1 MSSLKN
7 HKVRYVFVVVVIA
20 FIGIFGYYDL
30 RILSAPS
37 PNFKVSGPSSL
48 SGQSS
53 CSNTYSGMYCQTI
66 TIPFQ
71 ITVTP
76 IAGYKGTV
84 MVFTIDMESSSYSVS
99 CSPSSIPLSGEAST
113 SCQIITAGIPGSS
126 WNTHMRA
133 TDGSITHDISI
144 PVTVT

>member
-1 MSSLKN
+1 MRVK
-7 HKVRYVFVVVVIA
+7 YVAVTVLIA

-37 PNFKVSGPSSL
+37 PNFTVSGPSSL
-48 SGQSS
+48 SSQSN
-53 CSNTYSGMYCQTI
+53 CSNTYSGMVCQNI

-76 IAGYKGTV
+76 MGGYKGTV
-84 MVFTIDMESSSYSVS
+84 MVFTIDEGSSSYSVS
-99 CSPSSIPLSGEAST
+99 CSPSSILLSGEAST
-113 SCQIITAGIPGSS
+113 SCQITTAGIPGSS

-133 TDGSITHDISI
+133 TDGTTSHDISI